1 MESVEFLKLLNNDFD
16 EKVFVSKVFETDNL
30 LEPLKMVSERLSE

>member
-1 MESVEFLKLLNNDFD
+1 MDSDKFLELLQDDFD
-16 EKVFVSKVFETDNL
+16 EKVFVSKVFETNNL